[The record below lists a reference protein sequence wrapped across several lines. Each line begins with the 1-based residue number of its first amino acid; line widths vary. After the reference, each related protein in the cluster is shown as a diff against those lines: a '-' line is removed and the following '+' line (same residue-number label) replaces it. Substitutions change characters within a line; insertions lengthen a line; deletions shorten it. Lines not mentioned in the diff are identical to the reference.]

1 MNQQE
6 MFGKG
11 LWVGKENVDPLEF
24 AILYGSF
31 KLDEF
36 KEVKIRVVGLGYFR
50 LTVNGVCLINEGY
63 LPLSSD
69 YHKREDTPKGEIL
82 TGHRI
87 YVSEFDLTE
96 LAHSGENTL
105 EINFGGG
112 WYTWDYNYFGLPK
125 AIYSVLADGE
135 QIAYSSEK
143 DLLGKSYVSDYKF
156 RFYPHEEH
164 DLTLDLKSD
173 LQNAQVVEQI
183 DTRYMFTNCPVDT
196 RIRELT
202 FKKVCDTENGTVYDC
217 GTNISGYPE
226 IKVTAKRGEKVVVKM
241 AEELLPDGN
250 LDPYYK
256 HSQEF
261 IVISDGTERIQHA
274 EFQWYGFR
282 YIEIVGDAEPVC
294 AAVVHPDIKIT
305 SSFKCDNETLNWIYK
320 TFVDTMLF
328 NIHNGHPSDCP
339 HLEKLGYTGDG
350 QLTCHA
356 VMSTL
361 DIKETYRKWLEDISD
376 CQDTLSGNVQYTAPY
391 HLAGGGPGGWG
402 SAIVEVPWQFYR
414 HYGEKEIIAKYYPQ
428 MKKYIGYLDA
438 HSTANLVTSGQEGL
452 WCLGEWCA
460 PAVHSNYHGKQK
472 NAQVIIAPPFVN
484 TYFKVKSLLTM
495 IKIATIIG
503 EEQDIPEFEKKIEDS
518 KAAIKL
524 FFHDP
529 FFDNYFNNLHGANA
543 FAVDVDM
550 GGKLYDNL
558 VEYYSK
564 NGFLDTGIFG
574 TDLVPK
580 VLFKGGNGQLAVDLL
595 TSDHEVSFEHWRKQG
610 ATTFRE
616 YWQDEQ
622 NRSHSH
628 PMFGSPVA
636 YFFEYLLGIKQ
647 KEFGAGY
654 TDLIIEPT
662 FVSQINNLSGHM
674 DLPKGRVEV
683 SYQKTEQEI
692 KMSVTIPEG
701 VKAVFIYSDLAKELP
716 AGKNEFTITL

>member
-1 MNQQE
+1 MTQQE
-6 MFGKG
+6 MFGRAV
-11 LWVGKENVDPLEF
+11 WVQKPNTQPLDF
-24 AILYGSF
+24 AIIHNNFSLDSF
-31 KLDEF
+31 NKVL
-36 KEVKIRVVGLGYFR
+36 VRVVGLGFFK
-50 LTVNGVCLINEGY
+50 LSVNGTCINPEGF

-69 YHKREDTPKGEIL
+69 YHKREDVPKGEIL

-87 YVSEFDLTE
+87 YVSEFDVTDFVTC
-96 LAHSGENTL
+96 GENHL
-105 EINFGGG
+105 EVNYGGG
-112 WYTWDYNYFGLPK
+112 WYTWDYNYFDLPK
-125 AIYSVLADGE
+125 VIYSVIVDGE
-135 QIAYSSEK
+135 QLAYSSEN
-143 DLLGKSYVSDYKF
+143 DMIGDSYVSDYMF
-156 RFYPHEEH
+156 RHYPHEEH
-164 DLTLDLKSD
+164 NLTLDLKAN
-173 LQNAQVVEQI
+173 LQKAEVAEQI
-183 DTRYMFTNCPVDT
+183 DTRYMFTACPNDNRV
-196 RIRELT
+196 RELQ
-202 FKKVCDTENGTVYDC
+202 FKKVGDTEEGTVYDC

-226 IKVTAKRGEKVVVKM
+226 IKVTAKRGEKVIVKM
-241 AEELLPDGN
+241 AEEILPDGS

-282 YIEIVGDAEPVC
+282 YIEIIGDAEPIC
-294 AAVVHPDIKIT
+294 AAVVHSDIKVA
-305 SSFKCDNETLNWIYK
+305 SSFECDNETLNWIYK

-339 HLEKLGYTGDG
+339 QLEKLGYTGDG

-356 VMSTL
+356 AMSAI
-361 DIKETYRKWLEDISD
+361 DVKETYRKWLEDISD
-376 CQDTLSGNVQYTAPY
+376 CQDTISGNVQYTAPY
-391 HLAGGGPGGWG
+391 CLAGGGPGGWG
-402 SAIVEVPWQFYR
+402 SAIVEVPWQFYK

-428 MKKYIGYLDA
+428 MKKYIEYLDA
-438 HSTANLVTSGQEGL
+438 HSTADLVTSGQEGL

-460 PAVHSNYHGKQK
+460 PAVHSKYHGERK
-472 NAQVIIAPPFVN
+472 NAQVIIAPPYVN

-495 IKIATIIG
+495 SKIAAIIG
-503 EEQDIPEFEKKIEDS
+503 QEQDIPEFEKKIEDA

-524 FFHDP
+524 FFHDA

-543 FAVDVDM
+543 FAVDIDM
-550 GGKLYDNL
+550 GGKLYENL
-558 VEYYSK
+558 VDYYSK
-564 NGFLDTGIFG
+564 SGFLDTGIFG

-580 VLFKGGNGQLAVDLL
+580 VLFKGGDGQLAVDLL
-595 TSDHEVSFEHWRKQG
+595 TSNHEVSFEHWRKQG

-662 FVSQINNLSGHM
+662 FVKQINNLEGHM
-674 DLPKGRVEV
+674 DVPKGRVEV
-683 SYQKTEQEI
+683 SYKKTNGI
-692 KMSVTIPEG
+692 VKISVTVPAG
-701 VKAVFIYSDLAKELP
+701 VKAVFVYSDMAKELVS
-716 AGKNEFTITL
+716 GVNEFEFTL